1 MTVARGAALAALALA
16 VVVVAILLL
25 RGSDTRQ
32 YVLYFQNAGQLVPD
46 DDVQVGGRRVGAVGD
61 IELAS
66 DNRARVKIEVEPPY
80 APLREGTRAVIRQ
93 TSLSGIANRYV
104 ALTPGPESG
113 EEMEEGAELRADS
126 TTTPVDLDQL
136 FNTFDERTR
145 GDLQNLIEGFST
157 QYDGKAEQANAAAR
171 YFNPA
176 LSSTRRLANEL
187 NRDSG
192 TLSRFLV
199 STSKAMTALAEKR
212 EDLSGLVRNS
222 GEVAGS
228 IAQENASFSDALER
242 LPTTLRKGNTTFVNL
257 RSTLTDLDEL
267 VEESKPAT
275 RRLAPLFR
283 ELQPL
288 LEESRPT
295 VRDLSTL
302 FGRPGADN
310 DLLDATRKLPRLQ
323 SVASPS
329 FRNQIEA
336 LKELQPVLEF
346 GRPYAPDLVGIL
358 RDFGQ
363 TTANYDANGHFARVQ
378 PIFNPFRFED
388 DAQGGSLTAVPPA
401 ERFDGLRKGSLKRC
415 PGAATQ
421 RPADGSAPFTD
432 DGLLSPQDCDPSIVV
447 PGGG

>member
-16 VVVVAILLL
+16 VVIVALLLL
-25 RGSDTRQ
+25 RGSDTRE
-32 YVLYFQNAGQLVPD
+32 YTLYFQNAGQLVPD
-46 DDVQVGGRRVGAVGD
+46 NDVQVGGRRVGRVR
-61 IELAS
+61 ELVLTG
-66 DNRARVKIEVEPPY
+66 DNRARVEIEVEPPY

-104 ALTPGPESG
+104 ALTPGPDSSPEL
-113 EEMEEGAELRADS
+113 EEGAELRAES
-126 TTTPVDLDQL
+126 TKTPVDLDQL
-136 FNTFDERTR
+136 FNTFDPETR
-145 GDLQNLIEGFST
+145 GDLQNVIKGFST
-157 QYDGKAEQANAAAR
+157 QYAGKAEQANAAAR
-171 YFNPA
+171 YFSPA

-192 TLSRFLV
+192 TLTRFLV

-212 EDLSGLVRNS
+212 DDLSGVVQNT
-222 GEVAGS
+222 GQVAGA
-228 IAQENASFSDALER
+228 IAQENAAFSSALER
-242 LPTTLRKGNTTFVNL
+242 LPQTLRKGNTTFVNL

-295 VRDLSTL
+295 VQDLSSL
-302 FGRPGADN
+302 FGRPGADD
-310 DLLDATRKLPRLQ
+310 DLLDATRDLPRLQ
-323 SVASPS
+323 RVASPS
-329 FRNQIEA
+329 FANQIEA

-346 GRPYAPDLVGIL
+346 GRPYAPDLVGFL

-363 TTANYDANGHFARVQ
+363 TTANYDANGHYARVQ

-388 DAQGGSLTAVPPA
+388 DEQGGRLEAVPEG
-401 ERFDGLRKGSLKRC
+401 ERFNGLRKGALKRC
-415 PGAATQ
+415 PGSATQ

-432 DGLLSPQDCDPSIVV
+432 DGLDCDPSITV
-447 PGGG
+447 PGG